1 MQTSWFECSSHHSAT
16 ESDEERYPPFY
27 GGKTILQLLSP
38 TILEFVPISQ
48 LEECRG
54 GSIYFLKNSSGFQE
68 NSFQDCTDDLNPLN
82 ANSLLFLNILPIGLF
97 FFFYP
102 YKIFLLTL
110 STLGP
115 SLDYKSK
122 RILATSLSKERLLL
136 SFRKV
141 QLAFGA
147 GLLSAKAVLTL
158 PTRLYSFR
166 SPVFFSYGFYF
177 FYFILL

>member
-97 FFFYP
+97 FFFLSIQDLPP
-102 YKIFLLTL
+102 YSVDFGSLFGLQIQENISYITL
-110 STLGP
+110 
-115 SLDYKSK
+115 
-122 RILATSLSKERLLL
+122 
-136 SFRKV
+136 
-141 QLAFGA
+141 
-147 GLLSAKAVLTL
+147 
-158 PTRLYSFR
+158 
-166 SPVFFSYGFYF
+166 
-177 FYFILL
+177 

>member
-1 MQTSWFECSSHHSAT
+1 
-16 ESDEERYPPFY
+16 
-27 GGKTILQLLSP
+27 LS
-38 TILEFVPISQ
+38 
-48 LEECRG
+48 
-54 GSIYFLKNSSGFQE
+54 
-68 NSFQDCTDDLNPLN
+68 
-82 ANSLLFLNILPIGLF
+82 F

-177 FYFILL
+177 FYFILLWFLFILFIFYSWSPPVTVTPPPPWAVCFNTALLFLRINFS